1 MLVVNEQA
9 NICVPKYENPPEQ
22 HYEFLEELG
31 RYILLAN
38 NQNSPSPN
46 PVPIFRGKFALVK
59 KCRHLQTG
67 EMFAAK
73 VYGKRAGRRGE
84 RAKALNNEVSVL
96 GIIPP
101 HPRIVKLLEVYH
113 GPSEV
118 ILILELYVATAEN
131 LFQGGH
137 ENDFVMRSSCYTVIF
152 SRLAGGELYERIEQ
166 ASVGMSEEHA
176 RRIVCQILEAVK
188 HLHCNNLVHLD
199 IKVYV
204 FQWWFRDFL
213 LFSCSA

>member
-1 MLVVNEQA
+1 MLVLNEKT

-31 RYILLAN
+31 
-38 NQNSPSPN
+38 
-46 PVPIFRGKFALVK
+46 RGKFALVK

-113 GPSEV
+113 GQNEV
-118 ILILELYVATAEN
+118 ILILEL
-131 LFQGGH
+131 
-137 ENDFVMRSSCYTVIF
+137 
-152 SRLAGGELYERIEQ
+152 
-166 ASVGMSEEHA
+166 
-176 RRIVCQILEAVK
+176 
-188 HLHCNNLVHLD
+188 
-199 IKVYV
+199 
-204 FQWWFRDFL
+204 
-213 LFSCSA
+213 